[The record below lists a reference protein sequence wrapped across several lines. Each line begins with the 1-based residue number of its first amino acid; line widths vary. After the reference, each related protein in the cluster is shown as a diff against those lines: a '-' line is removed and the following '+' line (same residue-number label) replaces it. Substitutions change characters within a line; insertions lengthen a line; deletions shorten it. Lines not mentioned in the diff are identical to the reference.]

1 LGSRTAE
8 DDELIE
14 PGGSDADA
22 GNAVAHGLVDLVVSL
37 DEEKWLGSSQYPGH
51 AAEREAFAT
60 LNIYLDG
67 TRQRKVQIIQGH
79 TFYGQRTIA

>member
-1 LGSRTAE
+1 MLHKARVRRE
-8 DDELIE
+8 C
-14 PGGSDADA
+14 
-22 GNAVAHGLVDLVVSL
+22 GNAVARGLVGLVVSL
-37 DEEKWLGSSQYPGH
+37 DEEKWLGGSQYPDH

-79 TFYGQRTIA
+79 AFYGQRAVA